1 MITRAIEVRVS
12 YFFLLFLFHSNTR
25 IFAEMVATEEQL
37 QRAKIPVAYR
47 DYCSHLL
54 IALNDCRLKEY
65 WMPWKCE
72 HERHSYEM
80 CEYEEYVKFFLYHTC
95 LRKFYFTVSFRMLSS
110 FLFLSSLQTRGTR
123 SLKTCILQ
131 MEKKKTSKEGC
142 AEEISKI
149 HTYINN
155 N

>member
-1 MITRAIEVRVS
+1 MTPRKGIAVRPRYHSHLSARRTHTRAHIQIQNLYLIR
-12 YFFLLFLFHSNTR
+12 T
-25 IFAEMVATEEQL
+25 EMVATEDQL

-80 CEYEEYVKFFLYHTC
+80 CEYEEWKK
-95 LRKFYFTVSFRMLSS
+95 RKAA
-110 FLFLSSLQTRGTR
+110 
-123 SLKTCILQ
+123 K
-131 MEKKKTSKEGC
+131 SK
-142 AEEISKI
+142 A
-149 HTYINN
+149 
-155 N
+155 